1 MLAGRKSF
9 GEKVARD
16 MEERYDPT
24 RAPGWLDN
32 PASIRPST
40 DGQTP
45 QNPPSSTDESEVREQ
60 HAHYVVRRESVTIPQ
75 YDVAGAMG
83 TGGLMLA
90 DQPGTITDWHVT
102 PEWITKNVP
111 HSSGVSNLCIVTGF
125 GDSMRPL
132 YNPGDPLLVDTGV
145 RKIEADAV
153 YFFRVGNEGYIK
165 RIQRIPGKGYLV
177 KSANPEYETWTLT
190 PDMDVQVLG
199 RVLMAWRSEKF

>member
-24 RAPGWLDN
+24 RAAGWLDD
-32 PASIRPST
+32 PESIRPSA
-40 DGQTP
+40 DGQIT
-45 QNPPSSTDESEVREQ
+45 QNLPSSANESDVREQ
-60 HAHYVVRRESVTIPQ
+60 HVRYVVRRESVTIPQ

-83 TGGLMLA
+83 NGGLMLA

-102 PEWITKNVP
+102 PEWIAKNVP

-153 YFFRVGNEGYIK
+153 YFFRVGAEGYIK